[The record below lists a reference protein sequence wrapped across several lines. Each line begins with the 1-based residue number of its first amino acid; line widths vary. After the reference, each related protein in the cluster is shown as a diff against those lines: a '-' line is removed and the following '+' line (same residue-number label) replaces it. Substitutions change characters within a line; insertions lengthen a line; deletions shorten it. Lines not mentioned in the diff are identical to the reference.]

1 MKPAPANTR
10 LLGDATGAATLER
23 MAEAPAY
30 NRWTYDRISRWIGP
44 RVLEVGAGIGNL
56 SQFFVDRQRVVLTDA
71 ESDYRETLVRRFG
84 EQRQGE
90 RRRLEHRVGEDR
102 RSGGDRRALN
112 VQVVEMSL
120 PNVPDE
126 LAGELFSTIVCLNV
140 LEHVQDDLASLRT
153 MRQLLEPNGRLV
165 LLVPALPAL
174 FCSLDSEL
182 GHFRRYTPEAL
193 AAVYAESG
201 LRICHMEYF
210 NLAGIFGWWWSG
222 RVRHRKMIP
231 RWPLKVFDM
240 LVPLFRL
247 ERLVPWRVGLSLIAV
262 GEPSE

>member
-1 MKPAPANTR
+1 MPAQVSTQALRDP
-10 LLGDATGAATLER
+10 TGAATLER

-56 SQFFVDRQRVVLTDA
+56 SKFFIDRQRVVLTDT
-71 ESDYRETLVRRFG
+71 ESNYRETLLRRFG

-90 RRRLEHRVGEDR
+90 RRQLASRVGEDR
-102 RSGGDRRALN
+102 RRGGDRRALN

-120 PNVPDE
+120 PNVPEE
-126 LAGELFSTIVCLNV
+126 LAGESFSTIVCLNV

-174 FCSLDSEL
+174 FSSLDTEL

-193 AAVYAESG
+193 KAVYADSG
-201 LRICHMEYF
+201 LRLLHMEYF
-210 NLAGIFGWWWSG
+210 NLVGILGWWWSG
-222 RVRHRKMIP
+222 RVRSRKMIP
-231 RWPLKVFDM
+231 RWPLRVFDI
-240 LVPLFRL
+240 LVPAFRL
-247 ERLVPWRVGLSLIAV
+247 ERLLPWRVGLSLIAV
-262 GEPSE
+262 GEPNE